1 MKDLTVGH
9 EGKLIWQ
16 FSVPMIIG
24 NVFQQLYQIIDSV
37 VVGHFIGKE
46 ALAAIGASFPI
57 IFVIVSLAIGV
68 SMGGTVLVAQ
78 FFGAKD
84 FQRLKRTV
92 DTINVLLFFL
102 SMVLSTLGIIFSAQ
116 IFRMMHLPEPLI
128 PIATSFLNV
137 YLSGTFIFFGFNAI
151 SAILRGMGDSK
162 TPLYFLIISTI
173 INTLLDLLFV
183 GIFKWGV
190 ASTAVATIIS
200 QSVAFIAAII
210 YLNKTHKLLKFS
222 IRNIEWDRLIFSKI
236 MRIGLP
242 TGIQNTFVALAM
254 MALMV
259 IVNQY
264 GTDVI
269 AAYSVGYRIEMFASM
284 PAMNFAMAL
293 SAFVGQNIGAGKM
306 ERVKT
311 GLLATLKMSVCVAL
325 CISVLVFFAG
335 DLLIN
340 MFTTDANVIR
350 YGHEYLR
357 IAGSF
362 YAVFTAMFIFG
373 GVMRGAG
380 DTFIPMLVTLFS
392 LWFVRLPLA
401 SFLSGKYAEKGI
413 WWSIP
418 IAWFI
423 GAIFSYFYYRTGRW
437 KKKSFV

>member
-1 MKDLTVGH
+1 
-9 EGKLIWQ
+9 
-16 FSVPMIIG
+16 
-24 NVFQQLYQIIDSV
+24 
-37 VVGHFIGKE
+37 
-46 ALAAIGASFPI
+46 
-57 IFVIVSLAIGV
+57 
-68 SMGGTVLVAQ
+68 
-78 FFGAKD
+78 
-84 FQRLKRTV
+84 
-92 DTINVLLFFL
+92 
-102 SMVLSTLGIIFSAQ
+102 
-116 IFRMMHLPEPLI
+116 
-128 PIATSFLNV
+128 
-137 YLSGTFIFFGFNAI
+137 
-151 SAILRGMGDSK
+151 MGDSK